1 LGNCL
6 LIIDDLKGRKL
17 SNKMGLSITGTIGV
31 IVEAK
36 IAGVIP
42 SVKPILSKIELT
54 KFRLST
60 QLESLILSKVG
71 E

>member
-1 LGNCL
+1 
-6 LIIDDLKGRKL
+6 
-17 SNKMGLSITGTIGV
+17 MGLSITGTIGV